1 MPLLVFSIMGSN
13 LKKVFAM
20 VVTIFWW
27 CLNISEITII
37 TVKSIDYWCI
47 IYDIN
52 KSDAIRLLENSA
64 YKMHI
69 KEINIK
75 NSFEVSFLLS
85 NQSKKN
91 KNKKLF

>member
-1 MPLLVFSIMGSN
+1 MM
-13 LKKVFAM
+13 
-20 VVTIFWW
+20 

-69 KEINIK
+69 KKINIK

-91 KNKKLF
+91 KNKKIF